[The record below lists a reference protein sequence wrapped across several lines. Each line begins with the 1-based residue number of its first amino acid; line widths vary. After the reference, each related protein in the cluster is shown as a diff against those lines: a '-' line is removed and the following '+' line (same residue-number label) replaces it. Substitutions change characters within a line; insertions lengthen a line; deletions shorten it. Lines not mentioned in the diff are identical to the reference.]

1 MKLDNVSKSFAGR
14 RVLNNLTYEFGKGIT
29 AITGPSGVGKSTR
42 PPLGRLTAHTI
53 TLAPSSASI
62 NAGDKRP
69 YVPVCCRMVACIC
82 ASASSSGRGSP
93 SVVYTMSLGAI
104 MPMRR

>member
-1 MKLDNVSKSFAGR
+1 MLREDMSPIIAET
-14 RVLNNLTYEFGKGIT
+14 NLSISIT
-29 AITGPSGVGKSTR
+29 AYSMPGTR

-53 TLAPSSASI
+53 TLAPSSAST